1 MKSISSERARV
12 NDPDRAEIAWFYFK
26 AVVNMNELNYPVS
39 PLSQSFPVWSVRKTS
54 QPTMIF
60 FYYNLVANSKPQTCA
75 RADSFCSKKGSKT
88 FWLILFFP
96 KYATIIRE
104 CKYRYIKVKF
114 LGMMEATARA
124 LKIILSYQRTITRS
138 KKIKRLMG

>member
-1 MKSISSERARV
+1 M
-12 NDPDRAEIAWFYFK
+12 
-26 AVVNMNELNYPVS
+26 M
-39 PLSQSFPVWSVRKTS
+39 
-54 QPTMIF
+54 F

-75 RADSFCSKKGSKT
+75 RADRFCSKKGSKI

-114 LGMMEATARA
+114 LGIIEATASD
-124 LKIILSYQRTITRS
+124 L
-138 KKIKRLMG
+138 KKILALLN